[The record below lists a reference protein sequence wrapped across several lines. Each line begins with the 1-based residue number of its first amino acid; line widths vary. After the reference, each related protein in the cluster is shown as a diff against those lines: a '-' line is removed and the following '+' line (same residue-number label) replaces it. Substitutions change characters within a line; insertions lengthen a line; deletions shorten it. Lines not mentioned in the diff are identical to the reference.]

1 WRILKQP
8 LLVSVRHCKILIS
21 ACIQL
26 HNFCVSQRCPSAKSA
41 PDQGVRS
48 FIRDARSWN
57 SERSFD
63 YKRSCVELPR
73 RQPCEQNLLCPK
85 RNRSRN
91 RMQSNNRVEAGIA
104 EQGSE
109 DQELR
114 VLRVAE
120 AHLQGKLTILVGGR
134 GCDWLSCYVRTPT
147 RQSRFTL
154 RRRPTFSLTVRR
166 GEK

>member
-8 LLVSVRHCKILIS
+8 LLVSVRHCKILNS

-63 YKRSCVELPR
+63 YERSSVELQDGSLASR
-73 RQPCEQNLLCPK
+73 NLLRPE

-91 RMQSNNRVEAGIA
+91 RMQSKDRVEAGIA

-120 AHLQGKLTILVGGR
+120 AHLQGKLTILGGGR
-134 GCDWLSCYVRTPT
+134 GVIGCLATCELHPGKAD
-147 RQSRFTL
+147 SR
-154 RRRPTFSLTVRR
+154 
-166 GEK
+166 